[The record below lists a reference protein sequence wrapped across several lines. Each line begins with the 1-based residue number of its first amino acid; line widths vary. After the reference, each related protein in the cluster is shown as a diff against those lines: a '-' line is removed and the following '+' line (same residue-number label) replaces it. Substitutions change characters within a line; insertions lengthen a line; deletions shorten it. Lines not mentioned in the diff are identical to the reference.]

1 MIRPAAL
8 VLQVFLLAVQGSPR
22 SDFIGIPVVESIGRV
37 AAKQYQTIVIRG
49 KSRSMQPYDG
59 DSSYLWMSA
68 IYKETAPDGGGHDVA
83 QQYGPCG
90 TTLKVSSWND
100 NTIVVT
106 GFTGD
111 GLYPVAGDLVNFF
124 IWNPQTGRGPAAA
137 VRIVNRGRPLQ
148 QPPFMPNANAPK
160 SKLYPPST
168 FSLTPWPMWPRLA

>member
-49 KSRSMQPYDG
+49 RNFGSMQPYDG
-59 DSSYLWMSA
+59 DSSYLWMVDIQGNGTGWWRA
-68 IYKETAPDGGGHDVA
+68 GCP

-137 VRIVNRGRPLQ
+137 ARMV
-148 QPPFMPNANAPK
+148 K
-160 SKLYPPST
+160 
-168 FSLTPWPMWPRLA
+168 